1 MQYLQ
6 DYEIRQLIQSLC
18 MMNNRFMNL
27 MLEDNIEAAQVLLR
41 VTLKNDKIKVK
52 RVKIQSFI
60 QNLYGHSAQLD
71 ILAQD
76 ENGNYF
82 NVEVQRSDEGAQAKR
97 ARYYSSILDTHFLQ
111 AGKDYEDLPDSYV
124 IFITENDVL
133 GEGRAT
139 YNVDRVIRE
148 SGKAFEDGSKIVYV
162 NSKCQDDTPLG
173 RLMQDMYCTD
183 PAKLNYKEFAPRME
197 GLKNKKEETT
207 KMRDLF
213 EEYAQIVAK
222 RMAKDIAAK
231 EVNEAKEAVKEAVKE
246 AARKAAR
253 EATLEAENKAKEAAK
268 EAVKEAAKNAEKKAT
283 RNTLKDMACKMLKR
297 GDSVEDVVEITSLP
311 IESVRELQLQLQ

>member
-27 MLEDNIEAAQVLLR
+27 MLEDNIEAAQILLR

-76 ENGNYF
+76 ESGNYF

-111 AGKDYEDLPDSYV
+111 AGNDYEDLPDSYV

-133 GEGRAT
+133 NKGLPLYHVQRTINEDAT
-139 YNVDRVIRE
+139 N
-148 SGKAFEDGSKIVYV
+148 FNDGSHIIYV
-162 NSKCQDDTPLG
+162 NSSIQDDTPLG
-173 RLMQDMYCTD
+173 KLMQDMYCTD
-183 PAKLNYKEFAPRME
+183 PAKLNYKEFAPKMKQ
-197 GLKNKKEETT
+197 LKYKKEETT

-231 EVNEAKEAVKEAVKE
+231 EVNEAKEA
-246 AARKAAR
+246 
-253 EATLEAENKAKEAAK
+253 AKEAAEKTAK
-268 EAVKEAAKNAEKKAT
+268 ETTRQENIMFATNLLNSGMSAEFIAQ
-283 RNTLKDMACKMLKR
+283 NTKLSID
-297 GDSVEDVVEITSLP
+297 E
-311 IESVRELQLQLQ
+311 VRELATKLSA